1 MGRSKKG
8 FKVKQGYRGFVIHV
22 YANYS
27 HVEGINKFHYQ
38 IANGGK
44 TVASSGGKDATDNFF
59 DTLLR
64 ALEIVDYRVD
74 SQASTLIGDLG
85 RPYTKKLNQ
94 RFRESN
100 PMGKCAQCGA
110 KDHVMNGWCFTCL
123 FLEGHFANDNK

>member
-1 MGRSKKG
+1 MSRSKKA

-27 HVEGINKFHYQ
+27 HVEQINKFHYQ

-44 TVASSGGKDATDNFF
+44 TIASSGGKDSTDNFF

-64 ALEIVDYRVD
+64 ALEIVDHRID
-74 SQASTLIGDLG
+74 LLNSASASELT
-85 RPYTKKLNQ
+85 RPYTKRLNQ

-123 FLEGHFANDNK
+123 FLEGHFENGDK